1 MRGNPQAVS
10 ARLPAVVPSRRW
22 WSLWPAPVRR
32 ARVASD
38 RGPRLSPYE
47 RIAMIERREAE
58 QRAAWRSGR
67 YVAEAAYLG
76 RRW

>member
-1 MRGNPQAVS
+1 MRGQSQAVS
-10 ARLPAVVPSRRW
+10 ARLPAIVPSRRW

-32 ARVASD
+32 ARVAPE
-38 RGPRLSPYE
+38 RAPRLSPYE
-47 RIAMIERREAE
+47 RIAVSEHREARE
-58 QRAAWRSGR
+58 RAALRSGR

>member
-47 RIAMIERREAE
+47 RIVAIERREAE
-58 QRAAWRSGR
+58 ERAARRSGR

>member
-1 MRGNPQAVS
+1 MRGQSQAVS

-32 ARVASD
+32 ARVA
-38 RGPRLSPYE
+38 RERAPRLSPYE
-47 RIAMIERREAE
+47 RIAVIEQREAQE
-58 QRAAWRSGR
+58 RAALRSGR

>member
-1 MRGNPQAVS
+1 MRGNSQAVS

-32 ARVASD
+32 ARVAPE
-38 RGPRLSPYE
+38 RGPRVSPLE
-47 RIAMIERREAE
+47 RIVAIERREAE

-67 YVAEAAYLG
+67 YFTEAAYLG